1 MYKEYK
7 VIVNTAAGRRRYMQY
22 LIPQV
27 LASSIVD
34 RYDLW
39 LNTTN
44 KQDLEFF
51 RLLSMKYPKINL
63 VWQQD
68 GVINGNKSI
77 NAFYKQCIDEDAIYF
92 KLDDDIVWMEEN
104 LIENMVKFRI
114 DNPDFFLVSPL
125 VINNSLATYLF
136 QLYGKLHLSYYCN
149 SDPYSDVLWRSG
161 KFAADLH
168 NWFIDHYLRPH
179 NTSQLHLGNGK
190 IPVSMTRFSI
200 NSILWFG
207 KEMKEIGGVIPGD
220 DEEFLSCIYPTLHGK
235 SNCWNTNAIVSHF
248 AFYTQRTYL
257 DKKGILEKYGTYL
270 NDQWQKGSIEYDIY
284 KNIIESLLYV
294 DENVEQLPEAP
305 YTQVVNK
312 DKNRIKTF
320 IKSLYPICIAQKIH
334 DKQREGRKY
343 IVE

>member
-1 MYKEYK
+1 MYQEYK

-27 LASSIVD
+27 LACDIVD

-51 RLLSMKYPKINL
+51 RIMAKKYPKINL
-63 VWQQD
+63 VWQPD

-77 NAFYKQCIDEDAIYF
+77 NAFYKQCIDENAIYF
-92 KLDDDIVWMEEN
+92 KLDDDIVWMEDH
-104 LIENMVKFRI
+104 LIENMIRFRV
-114 DNPDFFLVSPL
+114 DNPEFFLVSPL
-125 VINNSLATYLF
+125 VINNSLSTYLF
-136 QLYGKLHLSYYCN
+136 QIYGKLHLSYYCN

-168 NWFIDHYLRPH
+168 EWFLEHYLRTH

-190 IPVSMTRFSI
+190 MPVSMTRFSI

-207 KEMKEIGGVIPGD
+207 KDMKEIDGIVPGD
-220 DEEFLSCIYPTLHGK
+220 DEEFLSCIYPTLVGK
-235 SNCWNTNAIVSHF
+235 SNCWNTDALVSHF
-248 AFYTQRTYL
+248 AFYTQRSFL
-257 DKKGILEKYGTYL
+257 DQKGILEKYGNFL
-270 NDQWQKGSIEYDIY
+270 KDQWQINSTENGVYQ
-284 KNIIESLLYV
+284 NIIEAMSYV
-294 DENVEQLPEAP
+294 EKNAEQLPEAP

-312 DKNRIKTF
+312 EKYKIKTF
-320 IKSLYPICIAQKIH
+320 IKSLYPIFLTQKIH
-334 DKQREGRKY
+334 IKHREERKY